1 MTDVSVARAW
11 APRTTAF
18 RARHMTDGAV
28 QSTQA
33 TALYKIATKGL
44 ATLRIITNQETLVS
58 GVIQAAAR
66 APGQIAKAWH
76 VMMVTSAH
84 VVTRVAVASAVPP
97 HSRVIPGANTVMALP
112 AV

>member
-44 ATLRIITNQETLVS
+44 ATLRIITNQETLVRYKDNTFVLYLVS
-58 GVIQAAAR
+58 YCILICQKVKI
-66 APGQIAKAWH
+66 
-76 VMMVTSAH
+76 VTA
-84 VVTRVAVASAVPP
+84 
-97 HSRVIPGANTVMALP
+97 MQ
-112 AV
+112 

>member
-33 TALYKIATKGL
+33 TALYKMATKGL
-44 ATLRIITNQETLVS
+44 ATLRIITNQETLVRYKDNTFVLYLVS
-58 GVIQAAAR
+58 YCILICPKVKIVR
-66 APGQIAKAWH
+66 AMQ
-76 VMMVTSAH
+76 
-84 VVTRVAVASAVPP
+84 
-97 HSRVIPGANTVMALP
+97 
-112 AV
+112 